1 METEQ
6 ASNTL
11 KPPDSPNPLGTY
23 SNFPGMQV
31 SIYDGDAGD
40 YLAMRAAQLAALV
53 SLMAM
58 EGFEHQTVATK
69 NNARWLLADLG
80 NEINHLIPIALKEAA
95 STTH

>member
-1 METEQ
+1 MEAQ
-6 ASNTL
+6 QVSSAA
-11 KPPDSPNPLGTY
+11 KPPESQKLLGVY

-31 SIYDGDAGD
+31 SVFDGDAGD
-40 YLAMRAAQLAALV
+40 YLAMRAAQLAALA

-58 EGFEHQTVATK
+58 EGFEHQNTATK

-95 STTH
+95 NTTH